1 MTGGGLKKLRCSAF
15 HITEVYF
22 RDVTLQ
28 ACWQFLEVFTNLSQ
42 PGIEKSGSFFVAL
55 TLY

>member
-15 HITEVYF
+15 FIREVYI

-42 PGIEKSGSFFVAL
+42 PGTEKSGSFSVAM
-55 TLY
+55 TL